1 LKLNSTMKPLW
12 RAIEALAWSAFFVF
26 ATLVLALRF
35 WLLPDIERYRGDIV
49 AAIERS
55 VGLPVKIAGIEAGW
69 LGLRPQISLSD
80 VHLYD
85 HQGREV
91 LALPSIRNVVS
102 WRSLL
107 YGQLRLRSLAIDG
120 PRLEVRRDANGA
132 LFVAGMKLAADG
144 ERRFTDWLLGQEEI
158 VISNAE
164 IEWRDERR
172 AAPPLALSALNLRLR
187 NSGDQHSIGLT
198 ARPPEELGSSV
209 ELRAELEGRS
219 ATVLA
224 AWNGRLYAQLGYTD
238 LAAWRAWIDYPL
250 DVRAG
255 QGALRVW
262 ATLEN
267 GRVKEG
273 TADVALSQVTARLAH
288 DLAPLELASVRGRLQ
303 GRTRRDGY
311 EFSGRGVALSA
322 ENGLAIPATDF
333 QLVLKPGATGADALG
348 AAAAS
353 VVELEPLAQLAAA
366 LPLPADVRQLLAE
379 LAPRGRLLDAKLE
392 WSGELAAPKHI
403 AAHGRF
409 ADLGMHA
416 RGEVPGFSGLSG
428 SIEATEAKGSVSLA
442 SRNAELDFP
451 RVFPE
456 PRIPLETLNGR
467 IDWERQG
474 EHQVAVRFSSLSF
487 SNAHLSGNAFGAY
500 TYTGSGPGTID
511 LSAQLNRVDGAQI
524 VRYLPR
530 PEIMGKATRDWLASG
545 IVSGQASDVRLR
557 LRGDLRNFPFADPA
571 KGQFLVSARVE
582 KGVLTYAN
590 GWPRIYDIDG
600 ELLFERDRM
609 EIVGRRG
616 TLLGAQLANVRVSIP
631 SLVAHAPLVVITGQ
645 ADGATGDF
653 LKFIDATPVKRM
665 IGGFTEP
672 MSAVGRG
679 RLRLKLELPITNLAA
694 TRIAGEY
701 EFANNNVTLHPQ
713 LPPVERVTGKVS
725 FTESTLTVHDVRGRL
740 FGGPL
745 AVSGGSGSGG
755 LEVVANG
762 EATLAGVRPV
772 FDPPWRRYLSGAAA
786 YTATLQVR
794 EGRTRISVESPLRG
808 ITSTLPAPL
817 AKSAPDTLPLR
828 IEVIPA
834 DGGARDR
841 ISVTLGRLAA
851 AEFDRRRQGDAMVVQ
866 RAAIWLTPSPE
877 QPVRLPQQ
885 PGTLIYGSLAALN
898 VDRWIAPAT
907 DDGGGAGAI
916 DLDVKI
922 GALDVY
928 GKRINEV
935 SMRGGVDAAGWSV
948 MLTAR
953 ELAGNLSY
961 RSGQL
966 IARLTHLQ
974 VPEDYPGAKPQ
985 ERSQPKD
992 LPAVDLITE
1001 RFIYHEKELGRVEV
1015 VAQPAGE
1022 DWRLEKL
1029 VWVNPEASLTGK
1041 GIWRP
1046 GSPSRTSADFEL
1058 DAADCGKFL
1067 ERMGYPDLVKGGKAR
1082 LQGSLAWNGDP
1093 LAIDYPSLSG
1103 HVQMQAEDGQ
1113 FLEIDPGLG
1122 KLVSLMSLQALPRRL
1137 TLDFRD
1143 VFSSGFQFD
1152 RIAADAQ
1159 IDHGLMAIKEFR
1171 MRGSAAQ
1178 VEMSGEVDL
1187 AKETQNLRVRVVP
1200 SLGDSASTVLAF
1212 LNPLLVFPAALA
1224 QRILKDPLGHIF
1236 AFDYSITG
1244 TWADPRVAKMGVNAT
1259 RTNDDAMPDSR

>member
-1 LKLNSTMKPLW
+1 MKPLW
-12 RAIEALAWSAFFVF
+12 RAIEALAWIAFFVF

-55 VGLPVKIAGIEAGW
+55 VGLSIKIAGIEAGW

-80 VHLYD
+80 VHIYD

-107 YGQLRLRSLAIDG
+107 YGQVRLHSLAIDG
-120 PRLEVRRDANGA
+120 PRLEVRRDADGA

-144 ERRFTDWLLGQEEI
+144 ERRFADWLLEQEEI

-164 IEWRDERR
+164 IEWRDDKR
-172 AAPPLALSALNLRLR
+172 AAPPLALSALNLRLQ

-198 ARPPEELGSSV
+198 ARPPEELGASV
-209 ELRAELEGRS
+209 EVRAQLEGRS
-219 ATVLA
+219 ATDPA

-238 LAAWRAWIDYPL
+238 LAAWRAWIDSPL

-273 TADVALSQVTARLAH
+273 TADVALSHVTARLAH
-288 DLAPLELASVRGRLQ
+288 NLAPLELASVRGRLQ

-322 ENGLAIPATDF
+322 GNGLAIPATDF
-333 QLVLKPGATGADALG
+333 QLILKPGATGADASG
-348 AAAAS
+348 AAAAN
-353 VVELEPLAQLAAA
+353 VLELEPLVQLAAA
-366 LPLPADVRQLLAE
+366 LPLPADVRKLLAD

-392 WSGELAAPKHI
+392 WSGDLAAPKHI
-403 AAHGRF
+403 VARGRF
-409 ADLGMHA
+409 SDLGMQA

-428 SIEATEAKGSVSLA
+428 SIEASEAKGSVSLA
-442 SRNAELDFP
+442 SRKAELDFP
-451 RVFPE
+451 RIFSE
-456 PRIPLETLNGR
+456 PRIPLEALNGR

-474 EHQVAVRFSSLSF
+474 EHQVAVRFSSLGF

-500 TYTGSGPGTID
+500 AYTGSGPGTID
-511 LSAQLNRVDGAQI
+511 LSAQLNRADGAQI
-524 VRYLPR
+524 ARYLPL
-530 PEIMGKATRDWLASG
+530 PEIMGKATRDWLAGG

-557 LRGDLRNFPFADPA
+557 LRGELRDFPFTDPA
-571 KGQFLVSARVE
+571 KGQFLISARVE
-582 KGVLTYAN
+582 KGVLNYAN
-590 GWPRIYDIDG
+590 GWPRLYDIDG
-600 ELLFERDRM
+600 ELLFERDRI
-609 EIVGRRG
+609 EFVGRRG

-631 SLVAHAPLVVITGQ
+631 SLVAHAPLVVISGQ

-665 IGGFTEP
+665 IGGFTGP
-672 MSAVGRG
+672 MSAIGKG
-679 RLRLKLELPITNLAA
+679 KLRVKLELPSTNLAA
-694 TRIAGEY
+694 TKVAGEY
-701 EFANNNVTLHPQ
+701 EFANNSVTLRPQ
-713 LPPVERVTGKVS
+713 LPPVERATGKLT
-725 FTESTLTVHDVRGRL
+725 FTESTFTLNDVRGRL

-745 AVSGGSGSGG
+745 ALSGGSRPGG
-755 LEVVANG
+755 GGIEVVAKG

-808 ITSTLPAPL
+808 ILSALPAPL

-834 DGGARDR
+834 EGGARER
-841 ISVTLGRLAA
+841 ISLTLGRLAA
-851 AEFDRRRQGDAMVVQ
+851 AEFDRQRQGEAMVVQ
-866 RAAIWLTPSPE
+866 KAAIWLTPSRE
-877 QPVRLPQQ
+877 QPVRLPEQ

-898 VDRWIAPAT
+898 VDRWIALAT
-907 DDGGGAGAI
+907 SDGAGAVAI

-948 MLTAR
+948 MLTAK

-985 ERSQPKD
+985 EISQPKD

-1001 RFIYHEKELGRVEV
+1001 RFTYHEKELGRVEV

-1022 DWRLEKL
+1022 DWRLDKL
-1029 VWVNPEASLTGK
+1029 AWVTPEASLKGK

-1046 GSPSRTSADFEL
+1046 GSPSRTSADFDL

-1067 ERMGYPDLVKGGKAR
+1067 ERVGYANLVKGGKAR

-1113 FLEIDPGLG
+1113 FLEVDPGLG

-1143 VFSSGFQFD
+1143 VFSKGFQFD
-1152 RIAADAQ
+1152 RIGADAQ
-1159 IDHGLMAIKEFR
+1159 VDHGLMAIKEFR

-1178 VEMSGEVDL
+1178 VEMRGEVDL
-1187 AKETQNLRVRVVP
+1187 ANETQNLRVRVVP

-1236 AFDYSITG
+1236 AFDYSVTG
-1244 TWADPRVAKMGVNAT
+1244 TWVDPKVAKLGVNAT
-1259 RTNDDAMPDSR
+1259 RVNDEVVPDSK

>member
-1 LKLNSTMKPLW
+1 MKPLW
-12 RAIEALAWSAFFVF
+12 RAIEALAWIAFFVF

-55 VGLPVKIAGIEAGW
+55 VGLPVKIGGIEAGW

-107 YGQLRLRSLAIDG
+107 YAQVRLHSLAVDG
-120 PRLEVRRDANGA
+120 PRLDVRRDADGA
-132 LFVAGMKLAADG
+132 LYVAGMKLAADG
-144 ERRFTDWLLGQEEI
+144 ERHFADWLLGQEEI

-164 IEWRDERR
+164 IEWRDEKRV
-172 AAPPLALSALNLRLR
+172 APPLALSALNLRLR

-209 ELRAELEGRS
+209 ELRAQLEGRS
-219 ATVLA
+219 ATDPA

-255 QGALRVW
+255 QGAIRVW
-262 ATLEN
+262 TTLEN
-267 GRVKEG
+267 GSVKEG
-273 TADVALSQVTARLAH
+273 TADVALSNVTARLAH
-288 DLAPLELASVRGRLQ
+288 NLAPLELVSVRGRLQ
-303 GRTRRDGY
+303 GRTLRDGY

-322 ENGLAIPATDF
+322 ENGPAIPATDF
-333 QLVLKPGATGADALG
+333 QLVLKPGATGADASG
-348 AAAAS
+348 AAAAN
-353 VVELEPLAQLAAA
+353 VVELEPLAQLAAT
-366 LPLPADVRQLLAE
+366 LPLPADVRRLLAD
-379 LAPRGRLLDAKLE
+379 LAPRGRLLDTKLE
-392 WSGELAAPKHI
+392 WGGDLAAPKRI
-403 AAHGRF
+403 AVRGRF
-409 ADLGMHA
+409 ADLGMQA
-416 RGEVPGFSGLSG
+416 RGQAPGFSGLSG
-428 SIEATEAKGSVSLA
+428 SIEASEAKGSVSLA

-451 RVFPE
+451 RIFPE

-467 IDWERQG
+467 IDWERQD
-474 EHQVAVRFSSLSF
+474 EHQVAVKFSSVSF
-487 SNAHLSGNAFGAY
+487 ANAHLGGNASGAY

-511 LSAQLNRVDGAQI
+511 LSAQLIRADGAQI
-524 VRYLPR
+524 GRYLPL
-530 PEIMGKATRDWLASG
+530 PEIMGKATRDWLAAA
-545 IVSGQASDVRLR
+545 IVAGQASDIRLR
-557 LRGDLRNFPFADPA
+557 LRGELRDFPFADPA
-571 KGQFLVSARVE
+571 KGQFLASARVQ
-582 KGVLTYAN
+582 KGVLSYAS
-590 GWPRIYDIDG
+590 GWPLLYDVDG

-616 TLLGAQLANVRVSIP
+616 TLLGAQLANVRVGIP
-631 SLVAHAPLVVITGQ
+631 SLVARERLVVISGQ
-645 ADGATGDF
+645 ADGNTGDF

-665 IGGFTEP
+665 TGGFTEQ
-672 MSAVGRG
+672 MSALGKG
-679 RLRLKLELPITNLAA
+679 KLHLKLELPIGNLAA
-694 TRIAGEY
+694 IKVAGEY
-701 EFANNNVTLHPQ
+701 QFANNSITLHPQ
-713 LPPVERVTGKVS
+713 LPPVERATGKVS
-725 FTESTLTVHDVRGRL
+725 FTESTLTVNDVRGRL

-745 AVSGGSGSGG
+745 AVSGGSRPGG
-755 LEVVANG
+755 GGIEVVAKG

-772 FDPPWRRYLSGAAA
+772 FDSPWRRYLSGTAA
-786 YTATLQVR
+786 YSATLQVR

-808 ITSTLPAPL
+808 ISSALPAPL

-828 IEVIPA
+828 IDVIPA

-841 ISVTLGRLAA
+841 ISLTLGRLAA
-851 AEFDRRRQGDAMVVQ
+851 AEFDLQRQGEATVVQ
-866 RAAIWLTPSPE
+866 KRAIWLTPSPG
-877 QPVRLPQQ
+877 QPVRLPEQ
-885 PGTLIYGSLAALN
+885 PGTLVYGSLAALN
-898 VDRWIAPAT
+898 IDRWIALASG
-907 DDGGGAGAI
+907 DGGGAVAI

-928 GKRINEV
+928 GKRINGV
-935 SMRGGVDAAGWSV
+935 SMRGAVDAAGWSV

-974 VPEDYPGAKPQ
+974 APEDYPGAKPQ
-985 ERSQPKD
+985 ELSQPKD

-1029 VWVNPEASLTGK
+1029 AWVTPEASLTGK

-1046 GSPSRTSADFEL
+1046 GSPSRTSADFAL

-1067 ERMGYPDLVKGGKAR
+1067 ERVGYANLVNGGKAR

-1093 LAIDYPSLSG
+1093 LEIDYPSLSG

-1113 FLEIDPGLG
+1113 FLEVDPGLG

-1143 VFSSGFQFD
+1143 VFSKGFQFD

-1159 IDHGLMAIKEFR
+1159 ISRGLMAIKEFR

-1187 AKETQNLRVRVVP
+1187 ANETQNLRVRVVP
-1200 SLGDSASTVLAF
+1200 SVGDSASTVLAF

-1244 TWADPRVAKMGVNAT
+1244 AWVDPKVAKMGVNAT
-1259 RTNDDAMPDSR
+1259 RLNDEIVPDSK

>member
-1 LKLNSTMKPLW
+1 MKPLW
-12 RAIEALAWSAFFVF
+12 RAIEALAWIAFFVF

-55 VGLPVKIAGIEAGW
+55 VGLPIKIGGIEAGW
-69 LGLRPQISLSD
+69 LGLHPRISLSD

-107 YGQLRLRSLAIDG
+107 YGQIRLHSLAVDG
-120 PRLEVRRDANGA
+120 PRLDVRRGADGA
-132 LFVAGMKLAADG
+132 LYVAGMKLAADG
-144 ERRFTDWLLGQEEI
+144 ERHFADWLLGQEEI

-164 IEWRDERR
+164 IEWRDEKR
-172 AAPPLALSALNLRLR
+172 AAPSLALSALNLRLR

-209 ELRAELEGRS
+209 ELRAQLEGRS
-219 ATVLA
+219 ATDPA

-255 QGALRVW
+255 QGAIRVW
-262 ATLEN
+262 TTLEN

-273 TADVALSQVTARLAH
+273 TADVALSNVTARLAQN
-288 DLAPLELASVRGRLQ
+288 LAPLELVSVRGRLQ
-303 GRTRRDGY
+303 GRTLRDGY

-322 ENGLAIPATDF
+322 ENALAIPATDF
-333 QLVLKPGATGADALG
+333 QLVLKPGATGADASG
-348 AAAAS
+348 AAAAN
-353 VVELEPLAQLAAA
+353 VIELEPLAQLAAT
-366 LPLPADVRQLLAE
+366 LPLPADVRRLLAD
-379 LAPRGRLLDAKLE
+379 LAPRGRLLDTKLE
-392 WSGELAAPKHI
+392 WGGDLAAPKRI
-403 AAHGRF
+403 AVRGRF

-416 RGEVPGFSGLSG
+416 RGELPGFAGLSV
-428 SIEATEAKGSVSLA
+428 SIEASEAKGSLTLA
-442 SRNAELDFP
+442 SRKAELDFP
-451 RVFPE
+451 RIFPE
-456 PRIPLETLNGR
+456 PRIALETLNGR
-467 IDWERQG
+467 IDCERQG
-474 EHQVAVRFSSLSF
+474 EHQIAVLSSLNF
-487 SNAHLSGNAFGAY
+487 SNAHFSGNASGAY

-511 LSAQLNRVDGAQI
+511 LSAQLNRADGAQI
-524 VRYLPR
+524 ARYLPL
-530 PEIMGKATRDWLASG
+530 PEIMGKATRDWLAAG

-557 LRGDLRNFPFADPA
+557 LRGELREFPFADPA

-582 KGVLTYAN
+582 KGVLNYAN
-590 GWPRIYDIDG
+590 GWPLVYDIDG

-616 TLLGAQLANVRVSIP
+616 TLLGAQLANVRVGIR
-631 SLVAHAPLVVITGQ
+631 SLVARERLVVISGQ
-645 ADGATGDF
+645 ADGNTGDF
-653 LKFIDATPVKRM
+653 LKFIDATPAKRM
-665 IGGFTEP
+665 TGGFTES
-672 MSAVGRG
+672 MSAVGKG
-679 RLRLKLELPITNLAA
+679 KLHLKLELPIGNLAA
-694 TRIAGEY
+694 TKLAGEY
-701 EFANNNVTLHPQ
+701 QFANNSLTLHPQ
-713 LPPVERVTGKVS
+713 LPPVERASGKVG
-725 FTESTLTVHDVRGRL
+725 FTESTLTVNDVRGRV

-745 AVSGGSGSGG
+745 AVSGGSRAGG
-755 LEVVANG
+755 GGIEVVAKG
-762 EATLAGVRPV
+762 EATLDGVRPV
-772 FDPPWRRYLSGAAA
+772 FDSPWRRYLSGAAA
-786 YTATLQVR
+786 YSATLLVR
-794 EGRTRISVESPLRG
+794 DGRTRIIVESPLRG
-808 ITSTLPAPL
+808 IASALPAPL
-817 AKSAPDTLPLR
+817 AKSAPDALPLR
-828 IEVIPA
+828 IVVVPA

-841 ISVTLGRLAA
+841 ISLTLGRLAA
-851 AEFDRRRQGDAMVVQ
+851 AEFDLRRQGEAMVV
-866 RAAIWLTPSPE
+866 RKAAIWLTPSPG
-877 QPVRLPQQ
+877 QPVQLPEQ
-885 PGTLIYGSLAALN
+885 PGTLVYGSLAALN
-898 VDRWIAPAT
+898 IDRWIALAAA
-907 DDGGGAGAI
+907 DGGGAAAV
-916 DLDVKI
+916 DLDVKV

-935 SMRGGVDAAGWSV
+935 SMRGAVDAAGWSA
-948 MLTAR
+948 MLTAK

-985 ERSQPKD
+985 ELSQPKD

-1022 DWRLEKL
+1022 DWRLETLAWKS
-1029 VWVNPEASLTGK
+1029 PEASLTGK

-1058 DAADCGKFL
+1058 AAADCGKFL
-1067 ERMGYPDLVKGGKAR
+1067 ERVGYANLVKGGSAR

-1113 FLEIDPGLG
+1113 FLEVDPGLG

-1143 VFSSGFQFD
+1143 VFSKGFQFD

-1159 IDHGLMAIKEFR
+1159 INRGLMAIREFR

-1187 AKETQNLRVRVVP
+1187 ANETQNLRVRVVP

-1236 AFDYSITG
+1236 AFDYSISG
-1244 TWADPRVAKMGVNAT
+1244 TWDDPKVAKMGVNAT
-1259 RTNDDAMPDSR
+1259 RLNDEVVPDSK